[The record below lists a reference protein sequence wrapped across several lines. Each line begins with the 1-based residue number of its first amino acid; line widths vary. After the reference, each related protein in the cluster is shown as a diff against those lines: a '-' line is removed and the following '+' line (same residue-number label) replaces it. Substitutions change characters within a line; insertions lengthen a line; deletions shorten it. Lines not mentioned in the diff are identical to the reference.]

1 MERCASRHVRA
12 VSLGQSSHRRVTMRP
27 RSLIMFSAALMF
39 GCTTERAADSAGHG
53 YFLHQE
59 QEQRP
64 RLAAAQR
71 PAAAAF
77 SEATVTEVPDLP
89 APTLPEMPSNMLI
102 RTATAS
108 IEVDSLEIAV
118 RMSMFEGISGSVGA
132 GRSGT
137 SVTVAS

>member
-12 VSLGQSSHRRVTMRP
+12 VSLGHPSHRSITMRR
-27 RSLIMFSAALMF
+27 RSLIIISAALLV
-39 GCTTERAADSAGHG
+39 GCISERAAAPAADSAGHG

-77 SEATVTEVPDLP
+77 SEVTVTEVPDLP
-89 APTLPEMPSNMLI
+89 APTLPE
-102 RTATAS
+102 
-108 IEVDSLEIAV
+108 
-118 RMSMFEGISGSVGA
+118 
-132 GRSGT
+132 
-137 SVTVAS
+137 